1 MSSERQT
8 RTDADADEPLKVNVV
23 VVVVVVVAAAY
34 EFSQVRPRRTRFI
47 AIDCRGA
54 QLTTRENLSL

>member
-8 RTDADADEPLKVNVV
+8 RTNADADEPLKVNV

>member
-8 RTDADADEPLKVNVV
+8 RTDADADADEPLKVN
-23 VVVVVVVAAAY
+23 VVVVVAAAY

>member
-8 RTDADADEPLKVNVV
+8 RTDADADEPLKVN

>member
-8 RTDADADEPLKVNVV
+8 RTNADADEPLKVN
-23 VVVVVVVAAAY
+23 VVVVVAAAY